1 MEEFDSRV
9 FVNCGVLVLWDTND
23 EETLV
28 NRHTSQRQLLSA
40 APQFFRASVESED
53 QFARE
58 AAQLLTALRIK
69 VLERPPAETH
79 RQRGDHQT

>member
-1 MEEFDSRV
+1 MKNFSSSIH
-9 FVNCGVLVLWDTND
+9 TND

-28 NRHTSQRQLLSA
+28 NRTRLRELVRTVFSRQLLSA
-40 APQFFRASVESED
+40 APQFFCASVESED

-69 VLERPPAETH
+69 VLERASLLRPN